1 MSDSVRQLGAGRVLL
16 RCGPDPAATAA
27 QLEGLL
33 AQGLVVGLAAPQE
46 EPELAGAL
54 RHEPARPAA
63 LAPEPALPP
72 ASGPPAAA
80 IAGPAVVV
88 GSGGSS
94 GARRWVLQPLE
105 SLEAAVSALAVWL
118 EGLGLDPAAALI
130 LNPLPLHHVSGL
142 LPLLRARRWGAEL
155 RWLEAALL
163 RDPARL
169 AQAQPLDSRR
179 PALISLVPTQLQR
192 LVDHPDG
199 LAWLA
204 RCAVIW
210 VGGAA
215 LPPDLAARCR
225 AAGLPLS
232 PCYGSSETG
241 AMVCALEPARFL
253 AGDPGVGRPLGHAEL
268 AIAPGAGAVRIRA
281 ASLAAGCWSAGRL
294 QPLPLQAGWWSSG
307 DRGRLG
313 PAGLELLGRLDGAI
327 SSGGETVFPEQVEV
341 RLRELA
347 EQAGLPLRDLLL
359 LAEPDPLW
367 GERLVGLY
375 RPAAAITV
383 AARAAAAG
391 AGPPPAPEDL
401 PDLADRLR
409 QLALQLPPS
418 QRPRR
423 WLACPEL
430 APSALGKWQRGRW
443 RAWLMQQPITNP

>member
-1 MSDSVRQLGAGRVLL
+1 VSSSVRELGSGRVLL
-16 RCGPDPAATAA
+16 GCGPDPAATAA
-27 QLEGLL
+27 QLEALL

-46 EPELAGAL
+46 ERELV
-54 RHEPARPAA
+54 AA
-63 LAPEPALPP
+63 LGLQAPLQ
-72 ASGPPAAA
+72 SGLSP
-80 IAGPAVVV
+80 GPAVVV

-105 SLEAAVSALAVWL
+105 SLDAALDALAAWL
-118 EGLGLDPAAALI
+118 EALGLDPAASLL

-142 LPLLRARRWGAEL
+142 MPLLRARRWGAEL
-155 RWLEAALL
+155 RWLEPALL
-163 RDPARL
+163 RDPVRL
-169 AQAQPLDSRR
+169 AQAQPLDPQR

-199 LAWLA
+199 LAWLT

-215 LPPDLAARCR
+215 LPAALAERCR

-268 AIAPGAGAVRIRA
+268 AIDPGDGAVLIRA
-281 ASLAAGCWSAGRL
+281 ASLAAGWWAAGHL
-294 QPLPLQAGWWSSG
+294 HPLPLQDGWWCSG

-313 PAGLELLGRLDGAI
+313 PVGLELLGRLDGAI
-327 SSGGETVFPEQVEV
+327 SSGGETVFPEQVEA
-341 RLRELA
+341 RLRALA
-347 EQAGLPLRDLLL
+347 EQAGLPLEALLL
-359 LAEPDPLW
+359 LPESDPLW

-375 RPAAAITV
+375 RPAAATT
-383 AARAAAAG
+383 G
-391 AGPPPAPEDL
+391 APGANQSVPVP
-401 PDLADRLR
+401 LAERLR

-423 WLACPEL
+423 WLACAEL
-430 APSALGKWQRGRW
+430 APTALGKWQRGRW
-443 RAWLMQQPITNP
+443 RAWLMQQPITNQ

>member
-1 MSDSVRQLGAGRVLL
+1 MSGGVWELGSGRVLL

-27 QLEGLL
+27 QLEALL
-33 AQGLVVGLAAPQE
+33 TQGLVVGLAAPQE
-46 EPELAGAL
+46 ERELA
-54 RHEPARPAA
+54 AA
-63 LAPEPALPP
+63 LQPQPPRQGGPAPEPAE
-72 ASGPPAAA
+72 AWAVGPPAAA

-94 GARRWVLQPLE
+94 GARRWVLQPLA
-105 SLEAAVSALAVWL
+105 SLEAAVDALAAWL
-118 EGLGLDPAAALI
+118 EGLDLDPAAALI

-155 RWLEAALL
+155 RWLEPTLL
-163 RDPARL
+163 REPARL
-169 AQAQPLDSRR
+169 ALAEPLDPLR

-192 LVDHPDG
+192 LVNHPDG

-215 LPPDLAARCR
+215 LPAPLAECCR
-225 AAGLPLS
+225 AAGLPLA

-253 AGDPGVGRPLGHAEL
+253 AGDPGVGRPLGHAAL

-281 ASLAAGCWSAGRL
+281 ASLAAGSWTAGRL
-294 QPLPLQAGWWSSG
+294 QPLPMQDGWWCSG

-327 SSGGETVFPEQVEV
+327 SSGGETVFPEPVEA

-347 EQAGLPLRDLLL
+347 EQAGLPLRALLL
-359 LAEPDPLW
+359 LPESDPLW

-375 RPAAAITV
+375 RPAPATV
-383 AARAAAAG
+383 SAAG
-391 AGPPPAPEDL
+391 ADQAAPAP
-401 PDLADRLR
+401 LAERLR

-423 WLACPEL
+423 WLACAEL
-430 APSALGKWQRGRW
+430 APTALGKWQRGRW